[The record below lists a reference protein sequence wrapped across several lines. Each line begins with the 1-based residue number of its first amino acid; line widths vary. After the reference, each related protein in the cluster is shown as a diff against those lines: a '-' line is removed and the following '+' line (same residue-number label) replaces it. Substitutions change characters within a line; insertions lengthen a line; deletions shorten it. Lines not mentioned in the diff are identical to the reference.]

1 MLSDDNSEFINSIIV
16 LYKTKACWPLISCDE
31 QRNAAEL
38 SLNPL
43 NCYKVI
49 AKNKYTYTE
58 LNVKSSNVNEIELIG
73 IYLQK
78 LKIVQRLKRNWK
90 SFENEFHRLNAM
102 QIDVEVDGIKGL
114 LRNVTNLVS
123 EGDLEGVVRGILRIQ
138 KSYRYCL

>member
-1 MLSDDNSEFINSIIV
+1 MLQGNREKQIH
-16 LYKTKACWPLISCDE
+16 LYGI
-31 QRNAAEL
+31 
-38 SLNPL
+38 
-43 NCYKVI
+43 
-49 AKNKYTYTE
+49 
-58 LNVKSSNVNEIELIG
+58 KSSNVNEIELID

-78 LKIVQRLKRNWK
+78 LKIVQRLKRKWMG
-90 SFENEFHRLNAM
+90 FENEFHRLNAM